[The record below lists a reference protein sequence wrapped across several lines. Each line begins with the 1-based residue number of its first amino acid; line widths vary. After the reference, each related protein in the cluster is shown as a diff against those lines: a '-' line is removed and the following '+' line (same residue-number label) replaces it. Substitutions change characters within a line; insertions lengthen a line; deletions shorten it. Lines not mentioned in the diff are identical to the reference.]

1 MRGKLFHQW
10 DPVIIWGLQ
19 QYKAC
24 LKVWSSRERWGTHSC
39 VMEQHRLMKQQT
51 TIMWQRGSRLQYKGM
66 CGDSLPLAP
75 LPTSLLISLF
85 PRFVHTPCLLQAK
98 AVKCMH
104 RKRAA
109 HYFLTEK
116 KKIQVYYDIARCS
129 CKIMHRGNK
138 RLGGIF
144 LLSLMGKEPGIC
156 I

>member
-51 TIMWQRGSRLQYKGM
+51 TIMWQRGSRLRYKGM

-116 KKIQVYYDIARCS
+116 KKNPSLLWYRTLLLQNNAQGKQ
-129 CKIMHRGNK
+129 KIRRHFSFVADG
-138 RLGGIF
+138 
-144 LLSLMGKEPGIC
+144 
-156 I
+156 

>member
-116 KKIQVYYDIARCS
+116 KKNPSLLWYRTLLLQNNAQGKQ
-129 CKIMHRGNK
+129 KIRRHFSFVADG
-138 RLGGIF
+138 
-144 LLSLMGKEPGIC
+144 
-156 I
+156 